1 MKWKSQVE
9 AIDKSNSIN
18 VCRTLVDIET
28 DLIKYPDLSFTSEG
42 DDEGKQWGKPGP
54 GGAYWRESAL
64 TGDIMAD
71 DIMLHNDDLSFYL
84 QIRHY

>member
-18 VCRTLVDIET
+18 VCRTLVDKEN
-28 DLIKYPDLSFTSEG
+28 DLIKFPDLSFTSEG

-64 TGDIMAD
+64 TGDIM
-71 DIMLHNDDLSFYL
+71 IHGEWHHVT
-84 QIRHY
+84 QR